1 MRRAITRGLLVGAI
15 AAMFFGASAVGQIAE
30 HQAPRV
36 KATPVADHTDPGPK
50 GANVTPSTAA
60 SGNHQQQ
67 SAHLTI
73 TATNVQMRPCVSSPK
88 NETRLGMMQNSAAYA
103 HCDFP

>member
-15 AAMFFGASAVGQIAE
+15 AATFFGASAVGQIAE

-60 SGNHQQQ
+60 SGNHQQ

-73 TATNVQMRPCVSSPK
+73 TATNMQSKPCASSPK
-88 NETRLGMMQNSAAYA
+88 MDTRLGMMQNSAAYA